1 MNSSQVGSVI
11 PSSGF
16 LTRTML
22 PVTLPWHKMKR
33 IAELGPGTGAFTQ
46 HIQQNRSSGSRLYLY
61 EKNETFRK
69 QLARRFPELPLF
81 DDALRLGEIVQE
93 TGHPFDLIVSGLPF
107 ANFSYELKEQ
117 LFGAI
122 RDALADN
129 GTFVAFQYTLLLK
142 PHFQKHFPAMDT
154 GYTWMNIPPAWVFKC
169 KKALHVCHKRGD
181 T

>member
-1 MNSSQVGSVI
+1 M
-11 PSSGF
+11 
-16 LTRTML
+16 
-22 PVTLPWHKMKR
+22 
-33 IAELGPGTGAFTQ
+33 
-46 HIQQNRSSGSRLYLY
+46 
-61 EKNETFRK
+61 
-69 QLARRFPELPLF
+69 ARRFPELPLF

-122 RDALADN
+122 CDALADN

-142 PHFQKHFPAMDT
+142 PHFQMHFPAMDT

-169 KKALHVCHKRGD
+169 KKALH
-181 T
+181 